1 MKIKK
6 SNSILKQVLNGLY
19 RVMFSLVFG
28 IVFNQRLLECTNKF
42 RTRTIFLVAL
52 FVIVY
57 ISLNNYLIMFV
68 YIKMSTLTPA
78 SNIRHSREIHSYNW
92 FSFQI
97 KSFFSIFE
105 SSVIKNVTFEPNKKI
120 LSRAKESNFPV
131 LIDPQDLNELNMSKI
146 LTENNFSILKD
157 SYYEDNEE
165 KSNTP
170 HKPKRVCFIPK
181 LSAFNAEIMQFV
193 KKEQELK
200 CNPKQNW
207 VWVENG
213 TLRVSNEAIR
223 KHGQILCAYL
233 PLYRGNND
241 FVVNEGKR

>member
-1 MKIKK
+1 
-6 SNSILKQVLNGLY
+6 
-19 RVMFSLVFG
+19 
-28 IVFNQRLLECTNKF
+28 
-42 RTRTIFLVAL
+42 
-52 FVIVY
+52 
-57 ISLNNYLIMFV
+57 
-68 YIKMSTLTPA
+68 MSTLTPA